1 MSSSQAHQLKPAA
14 TITDHIERLR
24 SRGMIISD
32 EMAQQWLSNVSYYRL
47 SAYWFPAR
55 MVNTAGEKLDEFN
68 PKTSFEAVVELYEA
82 DRKLRTLIHDGIER
96 IEISLRTQITDY
108 ICLTNGTDPLAYKDP
123 TLFRPSF
130 KHLNWISTIYSRLAR
145 AHARNEAIKHYQDNY
160 GAQFPLWLVAEA
172 LDFSDISKL
181 YGGLKTHD
189 QYQVAEKLNI
199 QIDHTQLSKS
209 QARQTKK
216 KHPLAT
222 WLEQLTVVRNTC
234 AHHGRLWNKS
244 FLPAQTEALRTS
256 GHFDQLPEQQSERI
270 FGTLVV
276 MSHLLRTISP
286 GTTWPEKVDKL
297 IKESFI
303 TNPIVKAESLGIPSD
318 WNGSL

>member
-1 MSSSQAHQLKPAA
+1 MPNPQSHQLKPAT
-14 TITDHIERLR
+14 TITDHIARLR
-24 SRGMIISD
+24 SRGMLIND
-32 EMAQQWLSNVSYYRL
+32 EEAHQWLSNVSYYRL

-55 MVNTAGEKLDEFN
+55 MVNEAGEKSDLFH
-68 PKTSFEAVVELYEA
+68 PQTSFESVVALYEA

-108 ICLTNGTDPLAYKDP
+108 ICLNNGTDPLAYKNP
-123 TLFRPSF
+123 TVFRPTF
-130 KHLNWISTIYSRLAR
+130 NHLNWISTIYNRLAR
-145 AHARNEAIKHYQDNY
+145 AHSRSEAIKHYQEKY

-189 QYQVAEKLNI
+189 QYQIAEKLNI
-199 QIDHTQLSKS
+199 KIDHEKLSKNQSS
-209 QARQTKK
+209 QAKK
-216 KHPLAT
+216 KHPLAN

-244 FLPAQTEALRTS
+244 FVPAQTEAFRTS
-256 GHFDQLPEQQSERI
+256 GHFDQLPENQSERI

-276 MSHLLRTISP
+276 MSHLLRTVSP
-286 GTTWPEKVDKL
+286 GTTWPEKVNKL
-297 IKESFI
+297 IEESFI
-303 TNPIVKAESLGIPSD
+303 TNPIVRKESLGIANN
-318 WNGSL
+318 WNGNF